1 MSRNRCAPVLLTYD
15 RVPLSASRSEEK
27 AVAQECFVIQNPR
40 GKTCERFPQIAFNG
54 VMRTLAY
61 VVPNALVA
69 SSSNMA
75 GLLWRNRLTTSRPTL
90 VAVCVVIT
98 AGLGSVD
105 YLTGYEQTFLLFY
118 LVPIGLGTWF
128 GSFWIGFAFSALSIV
143 AWVVADV
150 AAGVPTVGL
159 WNIGMALGSYAVFT
173 TLLLKLR
180 TLLNELD
187 QRVRDRTAALKREM
201 AERERLDQE
210 IAEVADRERRRLGQ
224 NLHDN
229 LGQHLTGTALAAQV
243 LREKLADRS
252 ATEVAEADKV
262 VQYIEEGIDLTRN
275 LARGFFS
282 PELEADGLDVALH
295 GLAANITERFRVPC
309 TFNGDD
315 AIHVGDA
322 TTATQLYHI
331 AQEAAMNAVKH
342 AGANKID
349 IELARSGQKLTLA
362 VSDDGRG
369 FPQKIP
375 EPPGLGLR
383 LMAHGASL
391 IGGKLAIT
399 RNRDGGTVVTCKLS
413 KPQSAH

>member
-1 MSRNRCAPVLLTYD
+1 M
-15 RVPLSASRSEEK
+15 RSLGY
-27 AVAQECFVIQNPR
+27 A
-40 GKTCERFPQIAFNG
+40 
-54 VMRTLAY
+54 
-61 VVPNALVA
+61 A
-69 SSSNMA
+69 SSALRPSVSNQA
-75 GLLWRNRLTTSRPTL
+75 GLQWLNRLVRSRTAL
-90 VAVCVVIT
+90 
-98 AGLGSVD
+98 AGLCLTMIGGLGYLD
-105 YLTGYEQTFLLFY
+105 YVTGYEQTFLLLY
-118 LVPIGLGTWF
+118 LVPIALETWF
-128 GSFWIGFAFSALSIV
+128 GSFAIGFIFSILSVSAWILADIV
-143 AWVVADV
+143 A
-150 AAGVPTVGL
+150 GIPTVGL

-173 TLLLKLR
+173 GLLSKLR

-224 NLHDN
+224 NLHDS

-243 LREKLADRS
+243 LRDKLAERS
-252 ATEVAEADKV
+252 ATEVKDADKV
-262 VQYIEEGIDLTRN
+262 VQYIEDGIDLTRN

-295 GLAANITERFRVPC
+295 GLAANISERFRVPC

-315 AIHVGDA
+315 EIHVGDA

-331 AQEAAMNAVKH
+331 AQEAVVNAVKH

-349 IELARSGQKLTLA
+349 IELARNGQKLTLA

-369 FPQKIP
+369 FPEKLP

-383 LMAHGASL
+383 LMTHGASL
-391 IGGKLAIT
+391 IGGKLAIA
-399 RNRDGGTVVTCKLS
+399 RNRDGGTLVTCTLNT
-413 KPQSAH
+413 PQPAL

>member
-1 MSRNRCAPVLLTYD
+1 MPIFPRQDGLMP
-15 RVPLSASRSEEK
+15 K
-27 AVAQECFVIQNPR
+27 GAVEILCHTISDT
-40 GKTCERFPQIAFNG
+40 KICERFLWIGFNG
-54 VMRTLAY
+54 VMSTLAY
-61 VVPNALVA
+61 VAPNRLLL
-69 SSSNMA
+69 SNMA
-75 GLLWRNRLTTSRPTL
+75 ALLWRKRLTTSRFTL
-90 VAVCVVIT
+90 VGVCVVLT
-98 AGLGSVD
+98 VGLGYVD

-128 GSFWIGFAFSALSIV
+128 GNFQIGFTFSVMSTV
-143 AWVVADV
+143 AWVASDV

-173 TLLLKLR
+173 SLLSKLR

-224 NLHDN
+224 NLHDS

-243 LREKLADRS
+243 LRDKLADRS
-252 ATEVAEADKV
+252 AAEVAHADKV
-262 VQYIEEGIDLTRN
+262 VHYIEEGIDLTRN

-282 PELEADGLDVALH
+282 PELEADGLNVALQ
-295 GLAANITERFRVPC
+295 GLAENISERFRVPC

-315 AIHVGDA
+315 AVHVGDA

-331 AQEAAMNAVKH
+331 AQEAVINAVKH
-342 AGANKID
+342 ASANRID
-349 IELARSGQKLTLA
+349 IELAQNGQKLTLV

-369 FPQKIP
+369 FPEKLP

-391 IGGKLAIT
+391 IGGKLAIA
-399 RNRDGGTVVTCKLS
+399 RKRDGGTLVICKLN
-413 KPQSAH
+413 KPQPVH

>member
-1 MSRNRCAPVLLTYD
+1 
-15 RVPLSASRSEEK
+15 
-27 AVAQECFVIQNPR
+27 
-40 GKTCERFPQIAFNG
+40 
-54 VMRTLAY
+54 MRTLAY
-61 VVPNALVA
+61 IAPNAFG
-69 SSSNMA
+69 SSSNMT
-75 GLLWRNRLTTSRPTL
+75 GLRWRNWLTTSPTAL
-90 VAVCVVIT
+90 AAVCLLIT
-98 AGLGSVD
+98 AGLGYLD

-118 LVPIGLGTWF
+118 LVPIGIGTWF
-128 GSFWIGFAFSALSIV
+128 GNFWSGLTFSVLSIV
-143 AWVVADV
+143 AWVVSDV
-150 AAGVPTVGL
+150 VAGVPTVGL
-159 WNIGMALGSYAVFT
+159 WNIGMAFGSYAVFT
-173 TLLLKLR
+173 SLLSKLR

-224 NLHDN
+224 NLHDS

-252 ATEVAEADKV
+252 ASEVAEADKV
-262 VQYIEEGIDLTRN
+262 VHYIEEGIDLTRN

-282 PELEADGLDVALH
+282 PELEADGLDVALY

-315 AIHVGDA
+315 AVDVGDS

-331 AQEAAMNAVKH
+331 AQEAVMNAVKH
-342 AGANKID
+342 AGASKID
-349 IELARSGQKLTLA
+349 IELARNGQKLTLA

-369 FPQKIP
+369 FPEKLP

-383 LMAHGASL
+383 LMTHGASL
-391 IGGKLAIT
+391 IGGKLAIG
-399 RNRDGGTVVTCKLS
+399 RNRDGGTVVTCKLNA
-413 KPQSAH
+413 PQPAD

>member
-1 MSRNRCAPVLLTYD
+1 
-15 RVPLSASRSEEK
+15 
-27 AVAQECFVIQNPR
+27 
-40 GKTCERFPQIAFNG
+40 
-54 VMRTLAY
+54 MRTLTY
-61 VVPNALVA
+61 VVSNALVA
-69 SSSNMA
+69 SSLNMA
-75 GLLWRNRLTTSRPTL
+75 GLRWRNRLTTSRSTL
-90 VAVCVVIT
+90 VTVCVVIT
-98 AGLGSVD
+98 AGLGYVD

-128 GSFWIGFAFSALSIV
+128 GDFWLGFTFSVMSIG
-143 AWVVADV
+143 AWVVSDV

-173 TLLLKLR
+173 SLLSKLR

-224 NLHDN
+224 NLHDS

-243 LREKLADRS
+243 LREKLAGRS

-282 PELEADGLDVALH
+282 PELEADGLNVALY

-309 TFNGDD
+309 TFNGND
-315 AIHVGDA
+315 AVQVGDA
-322 TTATQLYHI
+322 TIATQLYRI
-331 AQEAAMNAVKH
+331 AQEAVMNAVKH
-342 AGANKID
+342 AGASRID
-349 IELARSGQKLTLA
+349 IELARNGQKLTLA
-362 VSDDGRG
+362 VSDDGCG

-399 RNRDGGTVVTCKLS
+399 RNQDGGTLVTCNLNAI
-413 KPQSAH
+413 QSAD

>member
-1 MSRNRCAPVLLTYD
+1 
-15 RVPLSASRSEEK
+15 
-27 AVAQECFVIQNPR
+27 
-40 GKTCERFPQIAFNG
+40 
-54 VMRTLAY
+54 MRTLAY
-61 VVPNALVA
+61 VAPEVFGATRSNMPGLVWLDRLKKSRLALVA
-69 SSSNMA
+69 SC
-75 GLLWRNRLTTSRPTL
+75 L
-90 VAVCVVIT
+90 VIT
-98 AGLGSVD
+98 GVLGYLD
-105 YLTGYEQTFLLFY
+105 YVTGYEQTFLLFY
-118 LVPIGLGTWF
+118 LAPIALATWF
-128 GSFWIGFAFSALSIV
+128 GSFAIGFAFSVSSIA
-143 AWVVADV
+143 AWVISDV
-150 AAGVPTVGL
+150 AAGVPTVGW

-173 TLLLKLR
+173 SLLSKLR

-224 NLHDN
+224 NLHDS

-243 LREKLADRS
+243 LREKLAERS
-252 ATEVAEADKV
+252 AREVEDADKV
-262 VQYIEEGIDLTRN
+262 VHYLEEGIDLTRN

-282 PELEADGLDVALH
+282 PELEADGLNVALY
-295 GLAANITERFRVPC
+295 GLAANATERFRVPC

-315 AIHVGDA
+315 AVRVGDA

-331 AQEAAMNAVKH
+331 AQEAVMNAVKH

-349 IELARSGQKLTLA
+349 IELARNGQKLTLA
-362 VSDDGRG
+362 VSDDGCG
-369 FPQKIP
+369 FPEKLP

-399 RNRDGGTVVTCKLS
+399 RNRDGGTLVTCKLNRTQ
-413 KPQSAH
+413 PVH